1 MVGQPMGALNED
13 PLILAINPGSTSTR
27 VAVYRG
33 EASVAEE
40 EAPCP
45 EVDSAAELDLWSQ
58 IDSRE
63 EVIRRFLA
71 RIGVEAQDL
80 AAVVGRGGLLRALDG
95 GVYRVDEAMLR
106 DAREGL
112 RGQHPSNLGC
122 ALADAVARPHGIPAL
137 IVDPVSVDE
146 SEELAGYSGLADVRR
161 RTFSHALSIHAC
173 ARRHAADRDRP
184 LEEINVV
191 VAHMGGGI
199 SVCPVRGGRIVDA
212 NNAVSEGPFS
222 PQRSGG
228 LPVQELLELA
238 FSGNH
243 DRESLVAL
251 TTRRGGLLSYLG
263 TSDAREVEDRI
274 AGGDREAERVYRA
287 MAYQIAKEIGAMAT
301 VLEGDVDAIL
311 LTGGLARSSLLTGW
325 IADRVGFIAGVRTL
339 PIHEM
344 DALAAGALAVLR
356 GREPAL
362 SY

>member
-1 MVGQPMGALNED
+1 MDGH

-33 EASVAEE
+33 EETVAEE
-40 EAPCP
+40 EVPFTG
-45 EVDSAAELDLWSQ
+45 VDSAATLDLGSQ
-58 IDSRE
+58 IGSRE
-63 EVIRRFLA
+63 QVILRFLE
-71 RIGVEAQDL
+71 RIDIRPHDL
-80 AAVVGRGGLLRALDG
+80 AAVVGRGGLLRPLDG

-122 ALADAVARPHGIPAL
+122 ALADAVARPVNIPAF

-146 SEELAGYSGLADVRR
+146 SEELAEYSGLAEVGR

-184 LEEINVV
+184 LEEVNVV
-191 VAHMGGGI
+191 VAHLGGGI

-228 LPVQELLELA
+228 LPVQELLDLA
-238 FSGNH
+238 FSGDH
-243 DRESLVAL
+243 DRDSLVAL
-251 TTRRGGLLSYLG
+251 TTRRGGLISYLG
-263 TSDAREVEDRI
+263 TSDARDVEDRI
-274 AGGDREAERVYRA
+274 ASGDREAERVYRA

-301 VLEGDVDAIL
+301 VLEGEVDAIL

-325 IADRVGFIAGVRTL
+325 ISDRVGFIAAVRVL

-344 DALAAGALAVLR
+344 DALAAGALGVLR
-356 GREPAL
+356 GTEQAR